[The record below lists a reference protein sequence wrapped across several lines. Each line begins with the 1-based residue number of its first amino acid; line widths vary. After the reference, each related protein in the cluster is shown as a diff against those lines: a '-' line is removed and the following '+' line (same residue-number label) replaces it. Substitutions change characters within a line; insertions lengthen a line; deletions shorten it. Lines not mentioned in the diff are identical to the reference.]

1 MDYKYQ
7 EVVMKKI
14 LIGTMICILALA
26 VAIPA
31 LAADKRISI
40 GTAGTAGA
48 LYPMGVAMAET
59 INSKVPG
66 FKASA
71 EASSA
76 SLENIRNLAQG
87 NVDWAISQNEVAFLA
102 YNGQGKYKGRAVKS
116 LRSLFGTLL
125 SWAQIFAAADSNL
138 NSVKDFKGKRI
149 GVGAPGSG
157 GERAANKILDYY
169 GLTYKDIK
177 PEFISNTEMVAA
189 LKDGT
194 IDAFII
200 THPLKSAALLDL
212 TTSFKV
218 KMIPVGDDGFYK
230 KYPFFNKLNVPA
242 GVYRN
247 VDKPVPTPT
256 SRIVMYTSTKAG
268 LSEAEVY
275 GLLKGLWENP
285 KGWTGTHPAVKK
297 YTLLKDA
304 VKGVS
309 VPLHPGAVKYYKE
322 KGLSI
327 PASLI
332 K

>member
-1 MDYKYQ
+1 MRKALF
-7 EVVMKKI
+7 VCMGV
-14 LIGTMICILALA
+14 LLAMA
-26 VAIPA
+26 VADPGMA
-31 LAADKRISI
+31 GDRRISI

-59 INSKVPG
+59 INRHVPG

-87 NVDWAISQNEVAFLA
+87 DVDWAISQNEVAFQA
-102 YNGQGKYKGRAVKS
+102 FNGQGDYEGRAVPS
-116 LRSLFGTLL
+116 LRSLFGTLI
-125 SWAQIFAAADSNL
+125 SWVQIFTAADSPIKDL
-138 NSVKDFKGKRI
+138 KDFNGKRI

-157 GERAANKILDYY
+157 GERAAQKILSYY

-177 PEFISNTEMVAA
+177 AEFMSDAEMVTA

-194 IDAFII
+194 LAAFII

-218 KMIPVGDDGFYK
+218 KMIPVADEGFYK
-230 KYPFFNKLNVPA
+230 TYPYFTKRDVPA
-242 GVYRN
+242 GTYRN
-247 VDKPVPTPT
+247 VDEPIPTPT
-256 SRIVMYTSTKAG
+256 SRVVMYTSTKAD
-268 LSEAEVY
+268 LSADEVY
-275 GLLKGLWENP
+275 ALLKGIWEYTDE
-285 KGWTGTHPAVKK
+285 WVETHPAVKK
-297 YTLLKDA
+297 YTTLKDA
-304 VKGVS
+304 VKGLN

-322 KGLSI
+322 KGLVV
-327 PASLI
+327 PEALI

>member
-1 MDYKYQ
+1 
-7 EVVMKKI
+7 MKK
-14 LIGTMICILALA
+14 LMTLALA
-26 VAIPA
+26 LLLAMAISLPA
-31 LAADKRISI
+31 AAADKRISI

-59 INSKVPG
+59 INRHVPG

-76 SLENIRNLAQG
+76 SLENIRNLGQG

-102 YNGQGKYKGRAVKS
+102 YKGEGKYKGRPVKS
-116 LRSLFGTLL
+116 LQSLFGTLL
-125 SWAQIFAAADSNL
+125 SWVQIFAAADSKI

-157 GERAANKILDYY
+157 GERAAQKVLGFY
-169 GLTYKDIK
+169 GLSKKDIK
-177 PEFISNTEMVAA
+177 PEYMSNTEMVAA

-194 IDAFII
+194 LDAFII

-212 TTSFKV
+212 TTSFKA
-218 KMIPVGDDGFYK
+218 KMIPVGDEGFYK
-230 KYPFFNKLNVPA
+230 KFPFFTRREVPA
-242 GVYRN
+242 GTYRN
-247 VDKPVPTPT
+247 VDKAVPTPT

-268 LSEAEVY
+268 LSEAQVY
-275 GLLKGLWENP
+275 ALLKGVWEFSSE
-285 KGWTGTHPAVKK
+285 WVDTHPAVKK
-297 YTLLKDA
+297 YTKLADA
-304 VKGVS
+304 VKGLN

-322 KGLSI
+322 KGLEI
-327 PASLI
+327 PKALI

>member
-1 MDYKYQ
+1 MRKA
-7 EVVMKKI
+7 
-14 LIGTMICILALA
+14 LSICMALTLGLALA
-26 VAIPA
+26 LPA
-31 LAADKRISI
+31 AAADKRISI

-59 INSKVPG
+59 INRHVPG

-102 YNGQGKYKGRAVKS
+102 YNGEGKYKGRAVSS

-125 SWAQIFAAADSNL
+125 SWAQIFTSADSKI

-157 GERAANKILDYY
+157 GERAAQKILSYY

-177 PEFISNTEMVAA
+177 PEFMSNAEMVAA

-194 IDAFII
+194 LDAFII

-212 TTSFKV
+212 TTSYKV
-218 KMIPVGDDGFYK
+218 KMVPVADDGFYK
-230 KYPFFNKLNVPA
+230 KYPYFNKLDVPA
-242 GVYRN
+242 GTYRN

-256 SRIVMYTSTKAG
+256 SRVVMYTSTKAN
-268 LSEAEVY
+268 LSTDAVY
-275 GLLKGLWENP
+275 ALLKGLWANTGE
-285 KGWTGTHPAVKK
+285 WTNTHPAVKK
-297 YTLLKDA
+297 YTILQDA
-304 VKGVS
+304 VKGLQ
-309 VPLHPGAVKYYKE
+309 VPLHPGAVKFYKE
-322 KGLSI
+322 KGLDV
-327 PASLI
+327 PAKLI

>member
-1 MDYKYQ
+1 
-7 EVVMKKI
+7 MKKA
-14 LIGTMICILALA
+14 LIFCAA
-26 VAIPA
+26 VVLVMVMAGQGM
-31 LAADKRISI
+31 AADKRISI

-59 INSKVPG
+59 INRHVPG

-76 SLENIRNLAQG
+76 SLENIRNLSQG
-87 NVDWAISQNEVAFLA
+87 NVEWAISQNEVAYLA
-102 YNGQGKYKGRAVKS
+102 YNGLDKYKGKAVKS
-116 LRSLFGTLL
+116 LQSLFGTLI
-125 SWAQIFAAADSNL
+125 SWAQIFASADSSI

-157 GERAANKILDYY
+157 GERAAQKILSYY

-177 PEFISNTEMVAA
+177 PEFMSNPEMVSA

-194 IDAFII
+194 LDAFII

-218 KMIPVGDDGFYK
+218 KMIPVGDEGFYK
-230 KYPFFNKLNVPA
+230 KYPYFTKRDVPV
-242 GVYRN
+242 GTYRN

-256 SRIVMYTSTKAG
+256 SRVVMYTDTKAG
-268 LSEAEVY
+268 LSTDDVY
-275 GLLKGLWENP
+275 AMLKGIWENA
-285 KGWTGTHPAVKK
+285 GEWQSTHPAVKK
-297 YTLLKDA
+297 YTTLKDA
-304 VKGVS
+304 VKGLNI
-309 VPLHPGAVKYYKE
+309 PLHPGAVKYYKE
-322 KGLSI
+322 KGLAI
-327 PASLI
+327 PAALI

>member
-1 MDYKYQ
+1 
-7 EVVMKKI
+7 MKKS
-14 LIGTMICILALA
+14 LIIAAALLAVLALTLPA
-26 VAIPA
+26 V
-31 LAADKRISI
+31 AADKRISI

-59 INSKVPG
+59 INRHVPG

-76 SLENIRNLAQG
+76 SLENIRNLSQG
-87 NVDWAISQNEVAFLA
+87 NVDWAISQNEVAWLA
-102 YNGQGKYKGRAVKS
+102 YQGRGKYKGRAVTS

-125 SWAQIFAAADSNL
+125 SWAQIFTAADSKID
-138 NSVKDFKGKRI
+138 SVKDFKGKRI

-157 GERAANKILDYY
+157 GERAASKILAYY

-177 PEFISNTEMVAA
+177 PEFMSNTEMVAA

-194 IDAFII
+194 LDAFII

-218 KMIPVGDDGFYK
+218 KMVPVGDAGFYK
-230 KYPFFNKLNVPA
+230 KYPFFTKREIPA
-242 GVYRN
+242 GTYRN

-268 LSEAEVY
+268 LSAEQVY
-275 GLLKGLWENP
+275 TLLKGVWGFSGDWVN
-285 KGWTGTHPAVKK
+285 THPAVKK
-297 YTLLKDA
+297 YTTLKDA
-304 VKGVS
+304 LKGLN
-309 VPLHPGAVKYYKE
+309 VPLHPGAVKFYKE

-327 PASLI
+327 PPALI

>member
-1 MDYKYQ
+1 MRKA
-7 EVVMKKI
+7 
-14 LIGTMICILALA
+14 LSTCLTLALGLALA
-26 VAIPA
+26 LPA
-31 LAADKRISI
+31 AAAEKRISI

-59 INSKVPG
+59 INRHVPG

-102 YNGQGKYKGRAVKS
+102 YNGKDKYEGRAVTS
-116 LRSLFGTLL
+116 LRSLFGTIL
-125 SWAQIFAAADSNL
+125 SWAQIFTSADSGL
-138 NSVKDFKGKRI
+138 NSVKDFNGKRI

-157 GERAANKILDYY
+157 GERAAQKILSYY

-177 PEFISNTEMVAA
+177 PEFMSNAEMVAA

-194 IDAFII
+194 LDAFII

-212 TTSFKV
+212 TTSYKV
-218 KMIPVGDDGFYK
+218 KMIPVGDEGFYK
-230 KYPFFNKLNVPA
+230 KYPFFTKMDVPA
-242 GVYRN
+242 GTYRN

-256 SRIVMYTSTKAG
+256 SRVVMYTSTKAE
-268 LSEAEVY
+268 LSADQVY
-275 GLLKGLWENP
+275 ALLKGLWENT
-285 KGWTGTHPAVKK
+285 GEWTNTHPAVKK
-297 YTLLKDA
+297 YTTLGDA
-304 VKGVS
+304 VKGLQ

-322 KGLSI
+322 KGLDV
-327 PASLI
+327 PAALI

>member
-1 MDYKYQ
+1 MA
-7 EVVMKKI
+7 
-14 LIGTMICILALA
+14 LTLGLAMAL
-26 VAIPA
+26 PA
-31 LAADKRISI
+31 AAADKRISI

-59 INSKVPG
+59 INRHVPG
-66 FKASA
+66 YKASA

-102 YNGQGKYKGRAVKS
+102 YNGEGKYKGRAVSS

-125 SWAQIFAAADSNL
+125 SWAQIFTSADSKIS
-138 NSVKDFKGKRI
+138 SVKDFKGKRI

-157 GERAANKILDYY
+157 GERAAQKILSYY

-177 PEFISNTEMVAA
+177 PEFMSNAEMVAA

-194 IDAFII
+194 LDAFII

-212 TTSFKV
+212 TTSYKV
-218 KMIPVGDDGFYK
+218 KMVPVADDGFYK
-230 KYPFFNKLNVPA
+230 KYPYFNKLDVPA
-242 GVYRN
+242 GTYRN

-256 SRIVMYTSTKAG
+256 SRVVMYTSTKAN
-268 LSEAEVY
+268 LSADAVY
-275 GLLKGLWENP
+275 AMLKGLWANTGE
-285 KGWTGTHPAVKK
+285 WTNTHPAVKK
-297 YTLLKDA
+297 YTTLQDA
-304 VKGVS
+304 VKGLQ
-309 VPLHPGAVKYYKE
+309 VPLHPGAVKFYKE
-322 KGLSI
+322 KGLDV
-327 PASLI
+327 PAKLI

>member
-1 MDYKYQ
+1 MRKSLT
-7 EVVMKKI
+7 VAVCLMAV
-14 LIGTMICILALA
+14 LAMVLPA
-26 VAIPA
+26 V
-31 LAADKRISI
+31 AADKRISI

-59 INSKVPG
+59 INRHVPG

-76 SLENIRNLAQG
+76 SLENIRNLGQG
-87 NVDWAISQNEVAFLA
+87 NVDWAISQNEVALLA
-102 YNGQGKYKGRAVKS
+102 YKGEGKYKGRPIKS
-116 LRSLFGTLL
+116 LQSLFGTLL
-125 SWAQIFAAADSNL
+125 SWVQVFTTADSKI

-157 GERAANKILDYY
+157 GERAAQKILSFY

-177 PEFISNTEMVAA
+177 PEYMSNTEMVGA

-194 IDAFII
+194 LDAFII

-218 KMIPVGDDGFYK
+218 KMVPVGDDGFYK
-230 KYPFFNKLNVPA
+230 KFPFFTRREVPA
-242 GVYRN
+242 GTYRN
-247 VDKPVPTPT
+247 IDKAVPTPT

-268 LSEAEVY
+268 LSVDQVY
-275 GLLKGLWENP
+275 ALLKGVWEFSGEWVN
-285 KGWTGTHPAVKK
+285 THPAVKK
-297 YTLLKDA
+297 YTSLSDA
-304 VKGVS
+304 VKGLN

-322 KGLSI
+322 KGLDI
-327 PASLI
+327 PKALI

>member
-1 MDYKYQ
+1 
-7 EVVMKKI
+7 MKKA
-14 LIGTMICILALA
+14 LIICTALALGLALA
-26 VAIPA
+26 LPA
-31 LAADKRISI
+31 AAEKRISI

-59 INSKVPG
+59 VNRHVPG

-102 YNGQGKYKGRAVKS
+102 YNGQGKYKGRAVSS
-116 LRSLFGTLL
+116 LQSLFGTLL
-125 SWAQIFAAADSNL
+125 SWAQIFTSADSPI

-157 GERAANKILDYY
+157 GERAAQKILSYY

-177 PEFISNTEMVAA
+177 PEFMSNAEMVAA

-194 IDAFII
+194 LDAFII

-212 TTSFKV
+212 TTSYKV
-218 KMIPVGDDGFYK
+218 KMVPVADAGFYK
-230 KYPFFNKLNVPA
+230 KYPFFNKVDVPA
-242 GVYRN
+242 GTYRN

-256 SRIVMYTSTKAG
+256 SRVVMYTSTKAG
-268 LSEAEVY
+268 LSADEVY
-275 GLLKGLWENP
+275 ALLKGLWANTGE
-285 KGWTGTHPAVKK
+285 WTGTHPAVKK
-297 YTLLKDA
+297 YTTLKDA
-304 VKGVS
+304 VKGLQ
-309 VPLHPGAVKYYKE
+309 VPLHPGAVKFYKE
-322 KGLSI
+322 KGLDV
-327 PASLI
+327 PAKLI

>member
-1 MDYKYQ
+1 
-7 EVVMKKI
+7 MKRF
-14 LIGTMICILALA
+14 LIIAAAVLAALALA
-26 VAIPA
+26 LPA

-59 INSKVPG
+59 INRHVPG

-87 NVDWAISQNEVAFLA
+87 NVDWAISQNEVAWLA
-102 YNGQGKYKGRAVKS
+102 YQGKGKYKGRAVSS
-116 LRSLFGTLL
+116 LQSLFGTLL
-125 SWAQIFAAADSNL
+125 SWAQVFAAGDSKIV
-138 NSVKDFKGKRI
+138 SVKDFKGKRI

-157 GERAANKILDYY
+157 GERAAQKILDYY
-169 GLTYKDIK
+169 GLSYKDIK
-177 PEFISNTEMVAA
+177 PEFMSNTEMVAA

-194 IDAFII
+194 LDAFII

-218 KMIPVGDDGFYK
+218 KMIPVGDEGFYK
-230 KYPFFNKLNVPA
+230 KYPFFTKREVPA
-242 GVYRN
+242 GTYRN
-247 VDKPVPTPT
+247 VDQPVPTPT

-268 LSEAEVY
+268 LSADQVY
-275 GLLKGLWENP
+275 ALLGGVWGFSSEWVN
-285 KGWTGTHPAVKK
+285 THPAVKR
-297 YTLLKDA
+297 YTNLADALK
-304 VKGVS
+304 GLN
-309 VPLHPGAVKYYKE
+309 VPLHPGAVKFYKE

-327 PASLI
+327 PPALV

>member
-1 MDYKYQ
+1 MRKA
-7 EVVMKKI
+7 
-14 LIGTMICILALA
+14 LSICMALTLGLALA
-26 VAIPA
+26 LPA
-31 LAADKRISI
+31 AAADKRISI

-59 INSKVPG
+59 INRHVPG

-76 SLENIRNLAQG
+76 SLENLRNLAQG

-102 YNGQGKYKGRAVKS
+102 YNGEGKYKGRAVSS

-125 SWAQIFAAADSNL
+125 SWAQIFTSADSKI

-157 GERAANKILDYY
+157 GERAAQKILSYY

-177 PEFISNTEMVAA
+177 PEFMSNAEMVAA

-194 IDAFII
+194 LDAFII

-212 TTSFKV
+212 TTSYKV
-218 KMIPVGDDGFYK
+218 KMVPVADDGFYK
-230 KYPFFNKLNVPA
+230 KYPYFNKLDVPA
-242 GVYRN
+242 GTYRN
-247 VDKPVPTPT
+247 VDKPTPTPT
-256 SRIVMYTSTKAG
+256 SRVVMYTSTKAN
-268 LSEAEVY
+268 LSADAVY
-275 GLLKGLWENP
+275 AMLKGLWANTGE
-285 KGWTGTHPAVKK
+285 WTNTHPAVKK
-297 YTLLKDA
+297 YTTLQDA
-304 VKGVS
+304 VKGLQ
-309 VPLHPGAVKYYKE
+309 VPLHPGAVKFYKE
-322 KGLSI
+322 KGLDV
-327 PASLI
+327 PAKLI